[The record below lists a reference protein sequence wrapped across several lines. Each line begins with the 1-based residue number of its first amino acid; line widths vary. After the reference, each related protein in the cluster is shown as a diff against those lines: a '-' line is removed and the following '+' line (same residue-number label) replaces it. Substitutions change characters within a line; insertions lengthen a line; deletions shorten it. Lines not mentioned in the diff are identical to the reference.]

1 MDVSTPSG
9 VVLNSVQLA
18 WLQELGIERTHLH
31 RLGATVASAR
41 AEGVAAVSTAAP
53 TTPAASTTTTAP
65 ASTAAGAT
73 VPGDVA
79 TSAAMPIP
87 QTEGGLQAAIQALR
101 KAAGI
106 RQSTRTDT
114 ESETESVTAPAK
126 IPDTFAA
133 LEEAVQQC
141 QACGLHQMRSQAV
154 FGKGQQQARW
164 LVLAD
169 APGDVDDRHGVAFD
183 GQAGELL
190 QAMLTSVGLNEA
202 EHCFITHLVK
212 CRPLNNRQPVAEEI
226 SACSP
231 YTLKQI
237 ELVQPAY
244 ILVLGQLAANQLLNN
259 TSDIEELREKVH
271 HWQSPQGKA
280 IPLIVTYHPAAL
292 LLRPQHKANA
302 WRDLALV
309 KALNQQG

>member
-1 MDVSTPSG
+1 MDVSASSP

-31 RLGATVASAR
+31 RLGASVASAAVER
-41 AEGVAAVSTAAP
+41 AAVTGQTTPTTSVAIPPSLEQTVAGVVTQDAAP
-53 TTPAASTTTTAP
+53 AAP
-65 ASTAAGAT
+65 R
-73 VPGDVA
+73 
-79 TSAAMPIP
+79 AMP
-87 QTEGGLQAAIQALR
+87 QSEGGLQAAIQALR

-106 RQSTRTDT
+106 RQNTRTDA
-114 ESETESVTAPAK
+114 ESDAESAIVPTK
-126 IPDTFAA
+126 IPDTFSA

-169 APGDVDDRHGVAFD
+169 APGDVDDRHGIAFD

-212 CRPLNNRQPVAEEI
+212 CRPLNNRMPAADEI

-237 ELVQPAY
+237 ELVQPAF

-271 HWQSPQGKA
+271 HWQSPQGKSV
-280 IPLIVTYHPAAL
+280 PLIVTYHPAAL

>member
-1 MDVSTPSG
+1 MDVSASPR

-18 WLQELGIERTHLH
+18 WLQELGVERTHLH
-31 RLGATVASAR
+31 RLGASVETAQAAPSA
-41 AEGVAAVSTAAP
+41 ATATPVTSGSTAMAE
-53 TTPAASTTTTAP
+53 PAVEQSAVRTDVSSSAP
-65 ASTAAGAT
+65 ALAPAPA
-73 VPGDVA
+73 
-79 TSAAMPIP
+79 P
-87 QTEGGLQAAIQALR
+87 QTESGLKAAIQALR
-101 KAAGI
+101 QAAGI
-106 RQSTRTDT
+106 RQNARAEDDSTVAVA
-114 ESETESVTAPAK
+114 SAPAE
-126 IPDTFAA
+126 IPNTFSA
-133 LEEAVQQC
+133 LQEAVQQC

-154 FGKGQQQARW
+154 FGKGDPQARW
-164 LVLAD
+164 LVIAD

-190 QAMLTSVGLNEA
+190 QAMLTSVGLGEA
-202 EHCFITHLVK
+202 EHSFITHLVK
-212 CRPLNNRQPVAEEI
+212 CRPLNNRMPEADEI
-226 SACSP
+226 TACSP

-237 ELVQPAY
+237 ELVQPAFM
-244 ILVLGQLAANQLLNN
+244 LVLGQMAANQLLNN
-259 TSDIEELREKVH
+259 NSDIEELREKVH

>member
-1 MDVSTPSG
+1 MDVSTSSG

-31 RLGATVASAR
+31 RLGASVASAAVNR
-41 AEGVAAVSTAAP
+41 TAAGQATAP
-53 TTPAASTTTTAP
+53 TTATPEASVATTA
-65 ASTAAGAT
+65 AT
-73 VPGDVA
+73 VPEVVA
-79 TSAAMPIP
+79 APAPMAIP

-106 RQSTRTDT
+106 RQNTRADT
-114 ESETESVTAPAK
+114 ESDTESAAAPAK
-126 IPDTFAA
+126 IPDTFEA
-133 LEEAVQQC
+133 LKEAVHQC

-169 APGDVDDRHGVAFD
+169 APGDVDDRHGIAFD

-212 CRPLNNRQPVAEEI
+212 CRPLNNRQPEAEEV

-259 TSDIEELREKVH
+259 SSDIEELREKVH
-271 HWQSPQGKA
+271 HWQSPEGKS

>member
-1 MDVSTPSG
+1 MDVSVSPR

-18 WLQELGIERTHLH
+18 WLQELGMERTHLH
-31 RLGATVASAR
+31 RLGASMETTQAAPATATTAVVASA
-41 AEGVAAVSTAAP
+41 STIA
-53 TTPAASTTTTAP
+53 TPAAEQAAVRSETSTPSAP
-65 ASTAAGAT
+65 ALAPT
-73 VPGDVA
+73 
-79 TSAAMPIP
+79 P
-87 QTEGGLQAAIQALR
+87 QTESGLKAAIQALR
-101 KAAGI
+101 QAAGI
-106 RQSTRTDT
+106 RQNTRAEDD
-114 ESETESVTAPAK
+114 SAAAVTSAPAE
-126 IPDTFAA
+126 IPNTFSA
-133 LEEAVQQC
+133 LQEAVQQC

-154 FGKGQQQARW
+154 FGKGDPQARW
-164 LVLAD
+164 LVIAD

-190 QAMLTSVGLNEA
+190 QAMLASVGLGEA
-202 EHCFITHLVK
+202 EHSFITHLVK
-212 CRPLNNRQPVAEEI
+212 CRPLNNRMPEADEI
-226 SACSP
+226 TACSP

-237 ELVQPAY
+237 ELVQPAFM
-244 ILVLGQLAANQLLNN
+244 LVLGQMAANQLLNN
-259 TSDIEELREKVH
+259 NSDIEELREKVH

>member
-1 MDVSTPSG
+1 MDVSASSR

-31 RLGATVASAR
+31 RLGASVASA
-41 AEGVAAVSTAAP
+41 AAGQATRPTAAP
-53 TTPAASTTTTAP
+53 ETAMPTTA
-65 ASTAAGAT
+65 G
-73 VPGDVA
+73 VVA
-79 TSAAMPIP
+79 TGVATQEMHPVMPSAAP

-106 RQSTRTDT
+106 RQNTRTDA
-114 ESETESVTAPAK
+114 ESEAQSTTVPTK
-126 IPDTFAA
+126 IPDTFSA
-133 LEEAVQQC
+133 LEEAVQLC

-169 APGDVDDRHGVAFD
+169 APGDVDDRHGIAFD

-212 CRPLNNRQPVAEEI
+212 CRPLNNRMPEAEEI

-237 ELVQPAY
+237 ELVQPAF

-259 TSDIEELREKVH
+259 NSDIEELREKVH

-280 IPLIVTYHPAAL
+280 IPLVVTYHPAAL